1 TAQDESRVI
10 GGQECP
16 KHAQPFQVIRSHRK
30 KNDSDVQ
37 CSGVLINKDW
47 VLTAAHCDQQGN
59 IHTRMGDHSLQDNE
73 GSEQS
78 ITSVQK
84 FQHSAFNPTTHDSD
98 LMLLKLRNSA
108 IINQYCAQVYTISH
122 EDCKQA
128 YPITENMLCAG
139 VRGGVVDSCQGD
151 SGGPLVCINRLQ
163 GVISW
168 GLQICAQSGKPGV
181 YTNICQFTNWIR
193 DTMQR
198 NSGNEAVN
206 SR

>member
-1 TAQDESRVI
+1 MQILLIAEGSFFPGTAQDESRVI

-47 VLTAAHCDQQGN
+47 VLTAAHCD
-59 IHTRMGDHSLQDNE
+59 HL
-73 GSEQS
+73 
-78 ITSVQK
+78 
-84 FQHSAFNPTTHDSD
+84 FFP
-98 LMLLKLRNSA
+98 L
-108 IINQYCAQVYTISH
+108 
-122 EDCKQA
+122 
-128 YPITENMLCAG
+128 
-139 VRGGVVDSCQGD
+139 QGD